1 MVKRLYFFLLFL
13 IVCFFP
19 GCSFLAQKE
28 QNSTRDFFAMDTY
41 VKMILYG
48 PEAEKAAD
56 ALQVEMLR
64 LDRQLSLYSEK
75 SDVSLLHQQLAS
87 PALPQVPP
95 LQQADDPHKEHL
107 MQSHAIQLSEDT
119 AELLTRSLKLY
130 SETNGAFDITLS
142 PVSKLWGFP
151 HGPYRVPDKT
161 EIRTVLV
168 HTGMNAIRWDSRT
181 RRFSTDN
188 PAITLD
194 FGGIAKGYAA
204 EKMAEILKKHNIRH
218 ALLNLGGNV
227 KAIGT
232 KPDHSPWRVAIQHP
246 DAKTDYL
253 GILSVSNLSV
263 VTSGDYERYFE
274 KDKIR
279 YHHILN
285 PRTGTPARSDL
296 RSVTVV
302 CEDCTLADGLS
313 TALFVLGPEAA
324 ISFWQK
330 DKKRFQF
337 ILFTD
342 DNTLYVTKKL
352 LPVFETKL
360 PVTAVR

>member
-1 MVKRLYFFLLFL
+1 MFKRFYFFLLFL
-13 IVCFFP
+13 IVCAFS
-19 GCSFLAQKE
+19 GCSFLTQKE
-28 QNSTRDFFAMDTY
+28 PNSIRDFFAMDTY

-56 ALQVEMLR
+56 ALQAEMMR
-64 LDRQLSLYSEK
+64 LDRQLSLYSET
-75 SDVSLLHQQLAS
+75 SDVSRLHQQLAVPS
-87 PALPQVPP
+87 LPGSSSF
-95 LQQADDPHKEHL
+95 QQTDAPRKEL
-107 MQSHAIQLSEDT
+107 LTQSHAILLSEDT
-119 AELLTRSLKLY
+119 AELLTRSLNLHA
-130 SETNGAFDITLS
+130 ETNGAFDITLS
-142 PVSKLWGFP
+142 PVSTLWGFP
-151 HGPYRVPDKT
+151 HGPFRVPDKT
-161 EIRTVLV
+161 EIQATLAR
-168 HTGMNAIRWDSRT
+168 TGMETIRWDNRT
-181 RRFSTDN
+181 RQFSADN

-204 EKMAEILKKHNIRH
+204 EKMAAILKKHNIRH

-232 KPDHSPWRVAIQHP
+232 KPDRSLWRVAIQHP

-253 GILSVSNLSV
+253 GVLSVSDKSV

-274 KDKIR
+274 KNKIR
-279 YHHILN
+279 YHHILD
-285 PRTGTPARSDL
+285 PRTGSPARSGL
-296 RSVTVV
+296 RSATIV

-330 DKKRFQF
+330 HKEQFQF
-337 ILFTD
+337 ILFTEN
-342 DNTLYVTKKL
+342 NTLFITEKL

-360 PVTAVR
+360 TVTVVR

>member
-1 MVKRLYFFLLFL
+1 MFKRLYFFLLFL
-13 IVCFFP
+13 IVYVFS

-56 ALQVEMLR
+56 ALQAEMLR

-75 SDVSLLHQQLAS
+75 SDVSRLHQQLAS
-87 PALPQVPP
+87 PALPQSPSS
-95 LQQADDPHKEHL
+95 QQTDAPHKEYL
-107 MQSHAIQLSEDT
+107 TQSHTIQLSEDT
-119 AELLTRSLKLY
+119 AELLTRSQKLHA
-130 SETNGAFDITLS
+130 ETNGAFDITLS

-161 EIRTVLV
+161 EIQAALAR
-168 HTGMNAIRWDSRT
+168 TGMESIRWDSRI
-181 RRFSTDN
+181 RQFSADN
-188 PAITLD
+188 PAVTLD

-204 EKMAEILKKHNIRH
+204 EKMAAILKKQNIRH

-227 KAIGT
+227 KTVGA
-232 KPDHSPWRVAIQHP
+232 KPDNSPWRIAIQHP

-253 GILSVSNLSV
+253 GVLSVSDTSV

-274 KDKIR
+274 KGKIR
-279 YHHILN
+279 YHHILD
-285 PRTGTPARSDL
+285 PRTGAPARSGL

-302 CEDCTLADGLS
+302 CKDCTLADGLS

-330 DKKRFQF
+330 QKEQFQF
-337 ILFTD
+337 ILFTEN
-342 DNTLYVTKKL
+342 NTLYVTEKL

-360 PVTAVR
+360 TVTAVR